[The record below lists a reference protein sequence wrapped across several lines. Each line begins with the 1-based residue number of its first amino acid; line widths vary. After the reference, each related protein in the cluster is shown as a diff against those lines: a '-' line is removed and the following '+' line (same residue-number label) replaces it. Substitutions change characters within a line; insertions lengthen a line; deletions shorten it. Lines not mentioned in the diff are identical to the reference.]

1 MSASTI
7 PVGELWNQIRQ
18 LPANERLSFATRILR
33 SLEQDSGDVQLPKK
47 SFADLVGIMATSQA
61 APSDDEV
68 DQILEEERQRKFR

>member
-7 PVGELWNQIRQ
+7 PVGELWNQILQ

-47 SFADLVGIMATSQA
+47 SFADLVGIMATGQA